1 MVIKLKNTVMNTQE
15 IGSQFIGTPWNN
27 DQEIYNFA
35 SERHDIM
42 GLDWDKVRVELISK
56 GLNDSYADAIIANLM
71 NVENEDK
78 GTNNKRKYISWVLSA
93 LFAVVAYFILRPV
106 AYGISPEYGRY
117 ILIGLIAT
125 GLTLIKNYREGKDS

>member
-1 MVIKLKNTVMNTQE
+1 MVIKLKNTVMNTQD

-35 SERHDIM
+35 SEKHDIM
-42 GLDWDKVRVELISK
+42 GWDWTRVKADLITK
-56 GLNDSYADAIIANLM
+56 GLNEAYADAIIANLK
-71 NVENEDK
+71 EAETEDEGEK
-78 GTNNKRKYISWVLSA
+78 NKKKYISWILSA

-117 ILIGLIAT
+117 ILIGMIAAGLSLIR
-125 GLTLIKNYREGKDS
+125 NYKEGK